1 MPVDAPMIGRAISSG
16 LNLPF
21 FPPTITRLA
30 GGVDPSAELLSMG
43 RPKLNGVSF
52 PVELISRSAEIL
64 PFDDRSFDT
73 VVVTWPTSGVAFS
86 VGPNPCRST
95 RDFQHFDWHILRG
108 QVIITHHT

>member
-1 MPVDAPMIGRAISSG
+1 MPVDVPMIGRAISSG

-21 FPPTITRLA
+21 FPATITRLA
-30 GGVDPSAELLSMG
+30 GVDPSAELLSMG

-73 VVVTWPTSGVAFS
+73 VVVTWPTSGVSFS
-86 VGPNPCRST
+86 VGST
-95 RDFQHFDWHILRG
+95 HVVQLGTSNISSGIYFG
-108 QVIITHHT
+108 GKS

>member
-64 PFDDRSFDT
+64 PFDVDTRCFRHQLLLGRQRHSPGSYADGRDR
-73 VVVTWPTSGVAFS
+73 VEQ
-86 VGPNPCRST
+86 RE
-95 RDFQHFDWHILRG
+95 
-108 QVIITHHT
+108 